1 MSPASTPDGPVGEGD
16 RLARVALTKLADA
29 GDPQVTALVG
39 QFGAAPVVDLIRG
52 GLRGGAWSDWS
63 EQAVA
68 QIDPAADLEQAER
81 QGIRFII
88 PADHEWPQ
96 QLTALDQCSP
106 QCARGGVPLG
116 LWIKGDQSLAEVTRA
131 AITVTG
137 SRSASPYGAEHA
149 RSISADL
156 TAHEMTI
163 VSGAAFGID
172 QAAHRGAL
180 AAGGIT
186 VAVLACGVDRAYPAA
201 HAHLLATIGERGLIV
216 SECAP
221 GTTPSRTRFLA
232 RSRITAALS
241 EGTVVV
247 EAAHRSGALNIAR
260 WGNELRRP
268 VMGVPGPVSSVT
280 SAGVHGLV
288 RAGQASMV
296 TSAEDIIEDLGA
308 RSTAGGAEIE
318 TDSHMTRP
326 GRSLEQRPISGQREE
341 RRPPSR

>member
-1 MSPASTPDGPVGEGD
+1 M
-16 RLARVALTKLADA
+16 TKLADA
-29 GDPQVTALVG
+29 GDPQVAALVG

-52 GLRGGAWSDWS
+52 GLRGGAWSGWS
-63 EQAVA
+63 EQAIA

-88 PADHEWPQ
+88 PADEEWPQ
-96 QLTALDQCSP
+96 QLAALDQCSP
-106 QCARGGVPLG
+106 QHDRGGVPLG
-116 LWIKGDQSLAEVTRA
+116 LWIKGDQPLAEVTRA
-131 AITVTG
+131 AVTVDG

-156 TAHEMTI
+156 SAQQMTI

-172 QAAHRGAL
+172 QSAHRGAL
-180 AAGGIT
+180 AAEGLT

-201 HAHLLATIGERGLIV
+201 HADLLATIGQRGLIV

-247 EAAHRSGALNIAR
+247 EAAQRSGALNTAR
-260 WGNELRRP
+260 WSNELHRP
-268 VMGVPGPVSSVT
+268 VMGVPGPVSSIT
-280 SAGVHGLV
+280 SEGVHGLV
-288 RAGQASMV
+288 RAGQATMV

-308 RSTAGGAEIE
+308 RPMASGAELDA
-318 TDSHMTRP
+318 DSHRTRR
-326 GRSLEQRPISGQREE
+326 GRPLVQRPIPGLKENRQ
-341 RRPPSR
+341 PPSR